1 MGLFSQKQ
9 PPKEINRVKLLG
21 LRKMDNS
28 GALAT
33 YNSTLYSL
41 LIEYTDGSRELKEL
55 VGKDMQKYLMYINM
69 D

>member
-41 LIEYTDGSRELKEL
+41 LIEYADGSRELKEL